1 MSLCQEEQ
9 IVVVAEEAVGKRV
22 DVVLSAALSMS
33 RSAVQHLLD
42 TGAVT
47 KAGER
52 VSKSL
57 RVEAE
62 DSFIVRLPPV
72 RECEIQPEN
81 IPLDIVYEDNDIVI
95 VNKPQG
101 MVVHPAP
108 GHTDGTL
115 VSALLYHTGD
125 SLSDINGIIRPGIVH
140 RIDRDTSGLI
150 AVAKNNAAH
159 LSLAAQLEDHSMYR
173 SYSAILRGK
182 IPEGG
187 TIDAPIGRHR
197 TDRKKMAVL
206 QAGGR
211 RAVTHYEPICPLTGH
226 TLCRLRLET
235 GRTHQIRVHM
245 AYIGH
250 PVLGDPV
257 YGGGQAPFE
266 KKHPALFH
274 GQCLHA
280 GELSFVHP
288 TTDRQVTFRCDPPA
302 NFTRIVELLE
312 QE

>member
-1 MSLCQEEQ
+1 MNPYQEEQ
-9 IVVVAEEAVGKRV
+9 IVTATEEAVGKRV
-22 DVVLSAALSMS
+22 DVVLSAALSIS

-47 KAGER
+47 KAGET
-52 VSKSL
+52 VAKSL

-72 RECEIQPEN
+72 RECEVQPEN

-211 RAVTHYEPICPLTGH
+211 RAVTHYEPVRPLTGH
-226 TLCRLRLET
+226 TLCRMQLET